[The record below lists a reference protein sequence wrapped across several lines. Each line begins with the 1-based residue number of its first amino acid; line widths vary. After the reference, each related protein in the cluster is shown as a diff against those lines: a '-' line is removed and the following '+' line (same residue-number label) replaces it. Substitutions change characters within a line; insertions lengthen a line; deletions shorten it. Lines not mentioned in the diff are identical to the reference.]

1 MGTHFPPPSEVTGAE
16 GIPQQVLRPV
26 MANAAMG
33 PSRLQEELL
42 SLCEMCSTMNL
53 LNSCILMAL
62 SLSIFG

>member
-33 PSRLQEELL
+33 LSRLQVTVP
-42 SLCEMCSTMNL
+42 M
-53 LNSCILMAL
+53 
-62 SLSIFG
+62 